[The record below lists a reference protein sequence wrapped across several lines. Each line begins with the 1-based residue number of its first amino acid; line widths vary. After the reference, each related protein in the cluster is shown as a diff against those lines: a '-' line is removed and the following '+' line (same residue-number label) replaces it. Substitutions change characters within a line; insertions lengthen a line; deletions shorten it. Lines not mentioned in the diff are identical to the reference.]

1 MSNNHST
8 AVGGAASNLE
18 SVLRTAIH
26 FKIQVVP
33 RAEARLV
40 TRWRPASCNCHFRLR
55 RVALRSVM
63 LFRIAAKDA
72 AGEREHARFPAGAA
86 FLYDGSV

>member
-33 RAEARLV
+33 RAVARLV
-40 TRWRPASCNCHFRLR
+40 TRWRPASCNCRFRLR
-55 RVALRSVM
+55 RVALS
-63 LFRIAAKDA
+63 FRHAVPHSSK
-72 AGEREHARFPAGAA
+72 GRRGRERACEVFRQRRF
-86 FLYDGSV
+86 LI